1 MSEQAIDTPAAR
13 AALRALA
20 LVTGERS
27 RQREEKG
34 YTPDHDDQHSHEE
47 LAAAAAFYLLP
58 AVYNEDVCVVD
69 RAYGGLQVKALL
81 SLIGAAAWEDISREA
96 GMELE
101 LEEPDSL
108 AYRIQVV
115 TVGVALGL
123 AELERLLRMEE
134 AQGTSEEGA

>member
-1 MSEQAIDTPAAR
+1 MSDSAADSAAAR

-20 LVTGERS
+20 LVTGERT
-27 RQREEKG
+27 RQRNEKG
-34 YTPDHDDQHSHEE
+34 YTAEHDDQHGSEE

-69 RAYGGLQVKALL
+69 RAYGGLQVQSLL
-81 SLIGAAAWEDISREA
+81 SVIGSAAWEDISREA

-101 LEEPDSL
+101 LEKPESL

-123 AELERLLRMEE
+123 SELERLLRMED
-134 AQGTSEEGA
+134 AQGSGESA